1 MKLNTVPEVLGDL
14 KKGKIV
20 IIVDDASRENEG
32 DLIVAASKVTNEAI
46 NFMAKS
52 GRGLI
57 CVPMEK
63 KDSERL
69 NLQPMSSEMKD
80 PYRTAWTVS
89 VDAKSGVTTGISA
102 GDRARTIKLLASKTS
117 RPDDFIKPGHVFPL
131 RSTEGGVLVRAGHTE
146 ACIDLLKLAKLP
158 PTGVICEI
166 MNEDGSMARMP
177 ELLEFAKKHG
187 LKICTIEKII
197 TYRRKYEKLIEKVSV
212 VAFPSEYGK
221 FKAVT
226 YKTKINNEFC
236 IALVK
241 GSVGSGISLVRV
253 HSQCLTGDVFYSLRC
268 DCGRQLDRALK
279 IISKSKKGVLLYL
292 CQEGRGIGLGNKMRA
307 YELQDKGLDTVEANE
322 SLGFKADLRDYGIG
336 AQVLAD
342 LGLKKIKLLTN
353 NPQKII
359 GLEGYGLKIIKRMPL
374 EIKPTKANKRY
385 LRTKKNKLGHV
396 LKHA

>member
-32 DLIVAASKVTNEAI
+32 DLIVAASKVTTEAI

-131 RSTEGGVLVRAGHTE
+131 RSTRGGVLVRAGHTE

-158 PTGVICEI
+158 VTGVICEI

-212 VAFPSEYGK
+212 AAFPSEYGK

-226 YKTKINNEFC
+226 YKSKINNEYC

-241 GSVGSGISLVRV
+241 GSVESGISLVRV

-268 DCGRQLDRALK
+268 DCGRQLDRALR

-353 NPQKII
+353 NPQKIV